1 MPDFV
6 LANLCDDL
14 LEYTIMMC
22 GKIKDKQD
30 ERYSDGKSLRFP
42 AHLYDDIIPQ
52 VKLSANDILKNIL
65 LANTTKELD
74 KRLEL
79 QEIALGLCV
88 YLNHMIMIFKR
99 LGYISSKQR
108 DFWQRKIFNIETKIK
123 NWIESDRRRFGS

>member
-6 LANLCDDL
+6 LANLSDDL
-14 LEYTIMMC
+14 LEHTIMMC

-79 QEIALGLCV
+79 QETALGLCV